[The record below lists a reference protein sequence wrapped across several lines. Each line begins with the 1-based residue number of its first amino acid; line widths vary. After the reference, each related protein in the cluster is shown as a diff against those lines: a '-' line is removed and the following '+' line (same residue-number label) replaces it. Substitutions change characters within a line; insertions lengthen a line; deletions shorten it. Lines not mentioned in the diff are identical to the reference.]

1 MKLVTIV
8 TGVLGGLALAVA
20 SAGPALA
27 AVPPRGTVV
36 EGRSIPGVALGATR
50 QQAVATYGAPAYCLF
65 TGRAVCTWQLS
76 NGTVSLNFTG
86 AGGGNPAGT
95 SRDRVASAD
104 WTGLP
109 GWRTTAGVTTTSAL
123 AHPESV
129 VDAYPHAGFY
139 RFNDGHPRLVIDFH
153 VGIEVQWVPETS
165 PGQYL
170 VVMETLAVSS

>member
-20 SAGPALA
+20 SAAPAAA

-36 EGRSIPGVALGATR
+36 EGQSLPGVALGATR
-50 QQAVATYGAPAYCLF
+50 QQAVAAYGAPAYCLF
-65 TGRAVCTWQLS
+65 TGRAVCTWQLG
-76 NGTVSLNFTG
+76 NGTVSLDFTR
-86 AGGGNPAGT
+86 ADGGPPAGT
-95 SRDRVASAD
+95 GRDRVASAQ

-129 VDAYPHAGFY
+129 PAAYPHAGVY
-139 RFNDGHPRLVIDFH
+139 RFSDGHLRLVIDFH
-153 VGIEVQWVPETS
+153 VGIEVQWVPGTS

>member
-1 MKLVTIV
+1 MKLVAIV
-8 TGVLGGLALAVA
+8 TGALGGLALAVA

-36 EGRSIPGVALGATR
+36 EGRSIPGLALGATR
-50 QQAVATYGAPAYCLF
+50 QQAVATYGAPAFCLF

-76 NGTVSLNFTG
+76 NGTVSLDFTG
-86 AGGGNPAGT
+86 AGGGTPAGT
-95 SRDRVASAD
+95 GRDRVASAD

-109 GWRTTAGVTTTSAL
+109 GWRATAGVTTTSAL

-129 VDAYPHAGFY
+129 PAAYPHAAFY
-139 RFNDGHPRLVIDFH
+139 RFSDGHLRALFDFH
-153 VGIEVQWVPETS
+153 VGIEVQWVPGAS

-170 VVMETLAVSS
+170 VVMGTLAVSS

>member
-8 TGVLGGLALAVA
+8 TGVLGGLALTMA

-27 AVPPRGTVV
+27 AVPQRGTVV

-50 QQAVATYGAPAYCLF
+50 QQAVATYGAPAFCLF
-65 TGRAVCTWQLS
+65 TGRAVCTWQLG
-76 NGTVSLNFTG
+76 NGTVSLDFTG

-129 VDAYPHAGFY
+129 PAAYPHAGFY
-139 RFNDGHPRLVIDFH
+139 RFSDGHLRALFDFQ
-153 VGIEVQWVPETS
+153 VGISVQWVPGTS

-170 VVMETLAVSS
+170 VVMETFAGSS